1 MINNRPWTALRE
13 ASKETFGIVSTE
25 QSARYGIAVEQLEA
39 AAARG
44 EVWKTPDELWIVEDV
59 DIFRIEDWAAAWLAI
74 DLDTPISLRR
84 ANPESFV
91 SHQSAAMILSI
102 GDVTT
107 RDFMLT
113 VAQPLPWVPAIV
125 RQMVGALGRQGV
137 DWELVDGLPVATPAR
152 IVADLAA
159 ARSVDGSHLGTVLYD
174 ILAEQLLTADELAEI
189 MRPYL
194 HFWSHQP
201 ELGPHYVMD
210 LLIASFR
217 G

>member
-1 MINNRPWTALRE
+1 MINDPSWTALRE

-25 QSARYGIAVEQLEA
+25 QAARYGVAVERLEA
-39 AAARG
+39 AAARE

-74 DLDTPISLRR
+74 DLATPISQRR

-125 RQMVGALGRQGV
+125 RQMVGSLGRQGV
-137 DWELVDGLPVATPAR
+137 DWELVDGLPVATPSR
-152 IVADLAA
+152 IITDLAA
-159 ARSVDGSHLGTVLYD
+159 ARSVDGSHLGTVLFD
-174 ILAEQLLTADELAEI
+174 VMSAGLLTSAEVGEL

-194 HFWSHQP
+194 HFWCQQP
-201 ELGPHYVMD
+201 ELGPDHVID
-210 LLIASFR
+210 LLIAGFR